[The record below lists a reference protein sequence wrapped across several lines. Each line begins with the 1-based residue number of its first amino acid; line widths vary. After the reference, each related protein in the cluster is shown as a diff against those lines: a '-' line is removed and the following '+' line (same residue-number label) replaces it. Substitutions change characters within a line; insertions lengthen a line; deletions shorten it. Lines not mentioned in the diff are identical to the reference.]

1 MPLYSKISSS
11 NGWGGIW
18 KVTESYEDLYSM
30 LDDSNGLHLN
40 NLGKIS
46 SKKRQLEYIAVR
58 VLLQYLIKG
67 PTNIQYLSSGK
78 PYLLNL
84 KTNISISHTHG
95 YVAILLSDTHV
106 PGIDIEKNNQRVL
119 KLKSRIVGPNECARS
134 SEEILLHWCA
144 KETAFKILDRK
155 GVDFINNF
163 VVKNLYCSKMVKES
177 SNETFTL
184 SYYFDNDNKGD
195 LTMFYSVHKDFILT
209 YSFA

>member
-1 MPLYSKISSS
+1 
-11 NGWGGIW
+11 
-18 KVTESYEDLYSM
+18 M

-58 VLLQYLIKG
+58 VLLQYLING
-67 PTNIQYLSSGK
+67 STNIQYLSSGK
-78 PYLLNL
+78 PYLLKL
-84 KTNISISHTHG
+84 KTNISISHTDG

-119 KLKSRIVGPNECARS
+119 NLKSRIVGPNEFAQS

-144 KETAFKILDRK
+144 KETAFKILDCK
-155 GVDFINNF
+155 GVDFIKNF
-163 VVKNLYCSKMVKES
+163 LVKISYCSKVVKDS
-177 SNETFTL
+177 SNDTFTL